1 MRCCSAHRSGNS
13 SGRERTRSGAWV
25 ALVLLCLLGQPLAAR
40 AQVLP
45 DPAVIV
51 EAGDVATEPKES
63 GPSDA
68 MIEALLNA
76 ARVSKRDVVIVLGSG
91 EGRIPIV
98 AAAKFG
104 ARAIGI
110 ERDVHRVDA
119 SRKRALEASAGD
131 RVTFRAGDPM
141 QAAIDEATVLF
152 ALLAP
157 VPLAQMRPR
166 LQSLRPGTRMLGY
179 EVGIEGWEPDATISL
194 DDAPEDKDA
203 RGMLWI
209 VPARVAGVWQL
220 KLAEGRAPH
229 DLMVSLRQRFQRVD
243 GEVRAAG
250 IKDESITNAVV
261 RGDRLSFLLPGEA
274 GERAFYAQV
283 RGNTMTGVATDGV
296 RSVRFR
302 ADRAAK

>member
-1 MRCCSAHRSGNS
+1 MRCCS
-13 SGRERTRSGAWV
+13 GRVGIDRGVCTTIVGV
-25 ALVLLCLLGQPLAAR
+25 LAAVLAFICTPYAA
-40 AQVLP
+40 AQAAAEDKP
-45 DPAVIV
+45 V
-51 EAGDVATEPKES
+51 EQHKEA

-68 MIEALLNA
+68 MIEALFTA
-76 ARVSKRDVVIVLGSG
+76 ARVSKRDLVLVLGSG

-98 AAAKFG
+98 AATKFG
-104 ARAIGI
+104 ARAIGV
-110 ERDVHRVDA
+110 ERDAQRVEA
-119 SRKRALEASAGD
+119 ARKRAIEANTGD
-131 RVTFRAGDPM
+131 RVIFRTGDPM
-141 QAAIDEATVLF
+141 QVALDDATVLF

-166 LQSLRPGTRMLGY
+166 LQALRPGTRILGY
-179 EVGIEGWEPDATISL
+179 EAGIETWEPDETITL
-194 DDAPEDKDA
+194 DEAPDDKDA
-203 RGMLWI
+203 KGMLWI

-229 DLMVSLRQRFQRVD
+229 DLTLALRQRFQRVEGD
-243 GEVRAAG
+243 VRAAG
-250 IKDESITNAVV
+250 VQDESVKNAVM

-274 GERAFYAQV
+274 GERAFYALV

>member
-1 MRCCSAHRSGNS
+1 MRCCSANGS
-13 SGRERTRSGAWV
+13 SKWCGGAWKSRG
-25 ALVLLCLLGQPLAAR
+25 ALATLALLCLLSQAPALR
-40 AQVLP
+40 AQTAP
-45 DPAVIV
+45 DPGVITAAN
-51 EAGDVATEPKES
+51 ESETGPKEL

-76 ARVSKRDVVIVLGSG
+76 ARVSKRDLVVVLGSG
-91 EGRIPIV
+91 EGRIPLV
-98 AAAKFG
+98 AATKFG

-110 ERDVHRVDA
+110 ERDTHRVDT
-119 SRKRALEASAGD
+119 SRKRAIEVSAGD

-166 LQSLRPGTRMLGY
+166 LQSLRPGTRVLGY
-179 EVGIEGWEPDATISL
+179 EFGIEGWEPDQTITL

-203 RGMLWI
+203 KGMLWI

-229 DLMVSLRQRFQRVD
+229 DLMVSLRQRFQRVEGD
-243 GEVRAAG
+243 VRAAG
-250 IKDESITNAVV
+250 TKDEAITNAIV

-274 GERAFYAQV
+274 GERAFYALV